1 MKYNLRHNKAWARL
15 TWSDTA
21 HIFKQQ
27 AHKYHAAISE
37 AQPKNNMTLLEEA
50 KKRLTDDIISVAKSE
65 GIASEK
71 LRRNIASGRSA
82 IPKNVNHDVTA
93 IGIGDALCTKV
104 NANVGTSIDFV
115 EIKEELAKAKI
126 ALKFGAD
133 TVMDLST
140 GGDLDH
146 IRSEI
151 LQEIQ
156 APIGT
161 VPIYQAAMRREAVV
175 SMTADDMF
183 NTVRKHARDGIDFM
197 TIHAGVNLK
206 SLEALKNNKRLMGVV
221 SRGGAFTI
229 AWMIHNNADNPFYAE
244 YDYLLELAREYDFV
258 ISLGDGMRSGCLHDA
273 SDRPTFMEY
282 IQIGELTK
290 RARENGVQ
298 TIVEGPGHVPLNEIE
313 TNVKAMK
320 ALTGGA
326 PLYLLGPLVTD
337 IAPGYDHITG
347 AIGGALAGMYGA
359 NFLCMTT
366 PSEHLGLPT
375 KEDIK
380 QGAIVTKIAAHVAD
394 LARGMQNAHE
404 LDKEMAISRAN
415 LDWEKQFQLS
425 VDPELAR
432 AKFNCRSRTTDAC
445 TMCGDLCAIKI
456 AKAALQNS
464 KL

>member
-1 MKYNLRHNKAWARL
+1 
-15 TWSDTA
+15 
-21 HIFKQQ
+21 
-27 AHKYHAAISE
+27 
-37 AQPKNNMTLLEEA
+37 MTLLEEA
-50 KKRLTDDIISVAKSE
+50 QKGLTDDILNVAKLE

-71 LRRNIASGRSA
+71 LRRNIASGRTV
-82 IPKNVNHDVTA
+82 IPKNVVHEVTA
-93 IGIGDALCTKV
+93 IGIGSALRTKV
-104 NANVGTSIDFV
+104 NANIGTSIDY
-115 EIKEELAKAKI
+115 IQITEELEKAKI

-146 IRSEI
+146 IRTEI

-156 APIGT
+156 SPIGT
-161 VPIYQAAMRREAVV
+161 VPIYQAAMRRDAVV
-175 SMTADDMF
+175 SMTTDDMF
-183 NTVRKHARDGIDFM
+183 NTVRKHASDGVDFM

-206 SLEALKNNKRLMGVV
+206 SLKVLKKNKRLMGVV

-229 AWMIHNNADNPFYAE
+229 AWMTHNNADNPFYAE
-244 YDYLLELAREYDFV
+244 YDYLLELAHEYDFT

-290 RARENGVQ
+290 RAQENGVQ
-298 TIVEGPGHVPLNEIE
+298 TLVEGPGHVPLNEIE

-320 ALTGGA
+320 SLTGGA

-337 IAPGYDHITG
+337 VAPGYDHITG

-359 NFLCMTT
+359 DFLCMTT
-366 PSEHLGLPT
+366 PSEHLGLPSL
-375 KEDIK
+375 EDIK

-394 LARGMQNAHE
+394 LARGMQKAHE
-404 LDKEMAISRAN
+404 LDKEMAKSRAS
-415 LDWEKQFQLS
+415 LDWETQFKLS

-432 AKFNCRSRTTDAC
+432 AKFNCHSRMTDAC
-445 TMCGDLCAIKI
+445 SMCGDLCAIKI
-456 AKAALQNS
+456 AKAALENS

>member
-1 MKYNLRHNKAWARL
+1 
-15 TWSDTA
+15 
-21 HIFKQQ
+21 
-27 AHKYHAAISE
+27 
-37 AQPKNNMTLLEEA
+37 MTLLAEA
-50 KKRLTDDIISVAKSE
+50 KKGLTDDIRNVAKSE

-71 LRRNIASGRSA
+71 LRRNIASGRTVIA
-82 IPKNVNHDVTA
+82 KNVTHDVTA
-93 IGIGDALCTKV
+93 IGIGEALCAKV
-104 NANVGTSIDFV
+104 NANIGTSIDYV
-115 EIKEELAKAKI
+115 EKSEELVKAQI

-140 GGDLDH
+140 GGNLDS
-146 IRSEI
+146 IRREI
-151 LQEIQ
+151 LQKIP

-161 VPIYQAAMRREAVV
+161 VPIYQAAMRRDAVV
-175 SMTADDMF
+175 SMTTDDIF
-183 NTVRKHARDGIDFM
+183 DTVRKHAIDGVDFM

-206 SLEALKNNKRLMGVV
+206 SLEVLKKSKRLMGVV

-229 AWMIHNNADNPFYAE
+229 AWMVHNNEDNPLYAE

-282 IQIGELTK
+282 IQIGELTQ
-290 RARENGVQ
+290 RAHESGVQ
-298 TIVEGPGHVPLNEIE
+298 TLVEGPGHIPLNEIE
-313 TNVKAMK
+313 ANVRAMK
-320 ALTGGA
+320 SLTCGA
-326 PLYLLGPLVTD
+326 PLYLLGPIVTD

-359 NFLCMTT
+359 DFLCMTT

-375 KEDIK
+375 QEDIK

-394 LARGMQNAHE
+394 LARGMPRAHQ
-404 LDKEMAISRAN
+404 LDTEMAQSRAI
-415 LDWEKQFQLS
+415 LDWERQFQLA

-432 AKFNCRSRTTDAC
+432 DKFNCRSRMTDAC
-445 TMCGDLCAIKI
+445 SMCGDLCAIKI
-456 AKAALQNS
+456 AKAALNNS

>member
-27 AHKYHAAISE
+27 AHKHYAAISE

-71 LRRNIASGRSA
+71 LRRNIASGRSV

-93 IGIGDALCTKV
+93 IGIGDTLCTKV

-151 LQEIQ
+151 LQQIQ

-175 SMTADDMF
+175 SMTVDDMF

-404 LDKEMAISRAN
+404 LDKEMAKSRAN

-425 VDPELAR
+425 VDPDLAR

>member
-1 MKYNLRHNKAWARL
+1 
-15 TWSDTA
+15 
-21 HIFKQQ
+21 
-27 AHKYHAAISE
+27 
-37 AQPKNNMTLLEEA
+37 MTLLEEA
-50 KKRLTDDIISVAKSE
+50 QKGLTDDIINVAKSE
-65 GIASEK
+65 GVASERLK
-71 LRRNIASGRSA
+71 RNIAQGRTV
-82 IPKNVNHDVTA
+82 IPKNVTHDIAA
-93 IGIGDALCTKV
+93 IGIGDSLRTKV
-104 NANVGTSIDFV
+104 NANIGTSIDYV
-115 EIKEELAKAKI
+115 EITEELAKAKT

-140 GGDLDH
+140 GGDLDR
-146 IRSEI
+146 IRSEF
-151 LQEIQ
+151 LHEIKS
-156 APIGT
+156 PIGT
-161 VPIYQAAMRREAVV
+161 VPIYQAAMRRDAVV
-175 SMTADDMF
+175 SMTTDDMF
-183 NTVRKHARDGIDFM
+183 TTVRKHARDGVDFM

-206 SLEALKNNKRLMGVV
+206 SLEVLKKNKRLMGVV

-229 AWMIHNNADNPFYAE
+229 AWMTHNNADNPFYAE

-290 RARENGVQ
+290 RAYENGVQ
-298 TIVEGPGHVPLNEIE
+298 TLVEGPGHVPLNEIE

-320 ALTGGA
+320 SLTGGA
-326 PLYLLGPLVTD
+326 PLYLLGPIVTD

-359 NFLCMTT
+359 DFLCMTT
-366 PSEHLGLPT
+366 PSEHLGLPSQ
-375 KEDIK
+375 EDIK

-404 LDKEMAISRAN
+404 LDKEMAKSRAS
-415 LDWEKQFQLS
+415 LDWEKQFKLS

-432 AKFNCRSRTTDAC
+432 AKFNCHSRTTDAC
-445 TMCGDLCAIKI
+445 SMCGDLCAIKI
-456 AKAALQNS
+456 AKAALENS

>member
-1 MKYNLRHNKAWARL
+1 
-15 TWSDTA
+15 
-21 HIFKQQ
+21 
-27 AHKYHAAISE
+27 
-37 AQPKNNMTLLEEA
+37 MTLLEEA
-50 KKRLTDDIISVAKSE
+50 KKGLTDDIRNVAKLE

-71 LRRNIASGRSA
+71 LRRDIASGRTV
-82 IPKNVNHDVTA
+82 IPKNVTHEVAA
-93 IGIGDALCTKV
+93 IGIGSGLRTKV
-104 NANVGTSIDFV
+104 NANIGTSIDYV
-115 EIKEELAKAKI
+115 EITEELEKAKI

-146 IRSEI
+146 IRSKI

-156 APIGT
+156 SPIGT
-161 VPIYQAAMRREAVV
+161 VPIYQAAMRRDAVV
-175 SMTADDMF
+175 SMTTDDMF
-183 NTVRKHARDGIDFM
+183 NTVRKHARDGVDFM

-206 SLEALKNNKRLMGVV
+206 SLKVLKENKRLMGVV

-229 AWMIHNNADNPFYAE
+229 AWMTHNDADNPFYAE
-244 YDYLLELAREYDFV
+244 YDYLLELAHEYDFA

-273 SDRPTFMEY
+273 SDRPMFMEY

-290 RARENGVQ
+290 RAQENGVQ
-298 TIVEGPGHVPLNEIE
+298 ILVEGPGHVPLNEIE

-320 ALTGGA
+320 SLTGGA

-347 AIGGALAGMYGA
+347 AIGGATAGMHGA
-359 NFLCMTT
+359 DFLCMTT
-366 PSEHLGLPT
+366 PSEHLGLPSL
-375 KEDIK
+375 EDIK
-380 QGAIVTKIAAHVAD
+380 QGAIVTKIAAHVGD

-404 LDKEMAISRAN
+404 LDKEMAKSRAN
-415 LDWEKQFQLS
+415 LDWEKQFKLS

-432 AKFNCRSRTTDAC
+432 AKFYCHSRMTDAC
-445 TMCGDLCAIKI
+445 SMCGDLCAIKI
-456 AKAALQNS
+456 AKAALENP

>member
-1 MKYNLRHNKAWARL
+1 
-15 TWSDTA
+15 
-21 HIFKQQ
+21 
-27 AHKYHAAISE
+27 
-37 AQPKNNMTLLEEA
+37 MTLLEEA
-50 KKRLTDDIISVAKSE
+50 QKGLTDDIRNVAKLE

-71 LRRNIASGRSA
+71 LRRNIASGRTV
-82 IPKNVNHDVTA
+82 IPKNVVHEVTA
-93 IGIGDALCTKV
+93 IGIGSALRTKV
-104 NANVGTSIDFV
+104 NANIGTSIDY
-115 EIKEELAKAKI
+115 IQITEELEKAKI

-146 IRSEI
+146 IRTEI

-156 APIGT
+156 SPIGT
-161 VPIYQAAMRREAVV
+161 VPIYQAAMRRDAVV
-175 SMTADDMF
+175 SMTTDDMF
-183 NTVRKHARDGIDFM
+183 NTVRKHASDGVDFM

-206 SLEALKNNKRLMGVV
+206 SLKVLKKNKRLMGVV

-244 YDYLLELAREYDFV
+244 YDYLLELAHEYDFT

-290 RARENGVQ
+290 RAQENGVQ
-298 TIVEGPGHVPLNEIE
+298 TLVEGPGHVPLNEIE

-320 ALTGGA
+320 SLTGGA

-337 IAPGYDHITG
+337 VAPGYDHITG

-359 NFLCMTT
+359 DFLCMTT
-366 PSEHLGLPT
+366 PSEHLGLPSL
-375 KEDIK
+375 EDIK

-394 LARGMQNAHE
+394 LARGMQKAHE
-404 LDKEMAISRAN
+404 LDKEMAKSRAS
-415 LDWEKQFQLS
+415 LDWETQFKLS

-432 AKFNCRSRTTDAC
+432 AKFNCHSRMTDAC
-445 TMCGDLCAIKI
+445 SMCGDLCAIKI
-456 AKAALQNS
+456 AKAALENS

>member
-1 MKYNLRHNKAWARL
+1 
-15 TWSDTA
+15 
-21 HIFKQQ
+21 
-27 AHKYHAAISE
+27 
-37 AQPKNNMTLLEEA
+37 MTLLAEA
-50 KKRLTDDIISVAKSE
+50 KKGLTDDIRNVAKSE

-71 LRRNIASGRSA
+71 LRRNIASGRTVIA
-82 IPKNVNHDVTA
+82 KNVTHDVTA
-93 IGIGDALCTKV
+93 IGIGEALCAKV
-104 NANVGTSIDFV
+104 NANIGTSIDYV
-115 EIKEELAKAKI
+115 EKSEELVKAQI

-140 GGDLDH
+140 GGNLDS
-146 IRSEI
+146 IRREI
-151 LQEIQ
+151 LQKIQ

-161 VPIYQAAMRREAVV
+161 VPIYQAAMRRDAVV
-175 SMTADDMF
+175 SMTTDDIF
-183 NTVRKHARDGIDFM
+183 DTVRKHAIDGVDFM

-206 SLEALKNNKRLMGVV
+206 SLEVLKKSKRLMGVV

-229 AWMIHNNADNPFYAE
+229 AWMVHNNEDNPLYAE

-282 IQIGELTK
+282 IQIGELTQ
-290 RARENGVQ
+290 RAHESGVQ
-298 TIVEGPGHVPLNEIE
+298 TLVEGPGHIPLNEIE
-313 TNVKAMK
+313 ANVRAMK
-320 ALTGGA
+320 SLTCGA
-326 PLYLLGPLVTD
+326 PLYLLGPIVTD

-359 NFLCMTT
+359 DFLCMTT

-375 KEDIK
+375 QEDIK

-394 LARGMQNAHE
+394 LARGMPRAHQ
-404 LDKEMAISRAN
+404 LDTEMAQSRAI
-415 LDWEKQFQLS
+415 LDWERQFQLA

-432 AKFNCRSRTTDAC
+432 DKFNCRSRMTDAC
-445 TMCGDLCAIKI
+445 SMCGDLCAIKI
-456 AKAALQNS
+456 AKAALNNS